1 MVEACAGDGP
11 PPRPARSFVTAVRSE
26 DSVASPRTV
35 SITLA
40 NWFEARP
47 WLDHGAVEPLVLEL
61 SDGDGATWSDLPLS
75 DLRALHFT
83 FGGWRAAATH
93 EPALGACDHLL
104 TAMRARIRAQAET
117 ALASAGLP
125 PAPAR
130 LTFPPLS
137 HPLLERDG
145 AALHLL
151 RHFLAI
157 TPSPSLTAWIT
168 AIASGP
174 EATAACL
181 ARPWLRLAFQKAVAE
196 TRDPGATAVLR
207 AVYGD
212 ETTRG
217 TRLVDDAA
225 AVAASGQRHLAGW
238 TATLGLDR
246 APRTMRPW
254 PIPVA
259 RPAPAGVTPD
269 VTVLVPAY
277 RHGRFIEETLG
288 SVLAQTHEAFVVHV
302 VDDQSPDDTVARA
315 RRVADPRVHV
325 RVNERSLG
333 LGDSVLAAL
342 DAVETPFVAL
352 LNSDD
357 AFAPTR
363 LAASLAHLARD
374 PRVQVVATGLV
385 PIDAAGQTLD
395 PASVRPVLDG
405 FAIADWLNWHDARCH
420 LDAGEH
426 VVTALL
432 ERNFLVT
439 SSNIVCRTAFLR
451 ALAPRLRGLQ
461 FCLDWQIFLDAALDG
476 ALAIDPA
483 PLLAYRLH
491 GTNTVWFDEV
501 RAVAYRLEANRVL
514 AGALARL
521 APSASADAASVTA
534 FADAVATHA
543 ARHSDAR
550 GLALFAVQASSG
562 AVLERAR
569 RESPAAH
576 AAIAALTAA
585 PAATSSAGERAL
597 AAQVLAELAWE
608 EAAVV
613 TGTADALR
621 HEVQTVQRQTDGLAA
636 DLDAARDEARR
647 LEARLHEQQRA
658 HDRALDDAAS
668 RAASDLAQASARATA
683 DAEAEAARRAA
694 AVAAEHA
701 AALATTAAEH
711 AAALQKA
718 AAEHAAARQT
728 AAAEHAAALQKAEAD
743 QQAAVEKAAAEAAAR
758 TQAAIAQVK
767 SAPEYLLG
775 DRLWNRLGLSRLG
788 VPAVRALHNSRDT
801 RNRAGL
807 ALRGL
812 ARTLGLAKPGA
823 VVAACWS
830 FPIHSQTF
838 VYQEMSALSW
848 AGLDYRV
855 FCCDTNP
862 RTELPSAF
870 AGLWDKR
877 LVMQTDWERGQQ
889 DLAHFRRTRPER
901 VVSLLAT
908 LSRATGRSE
917 ESLLN
922 ESIVLT
928 GFTFARHLELN
939 GTRYV
944 HTYFFY
950 DQSFLGLMAAYLL
963 EIPRGITAYAD
974 HMLGDYQFKLV
985 PLHLE
990 LADIVVATSAR
1001 IKRELGEI
1009 GGGRVDDKI
1018 IVKPNGIDVSRFR
1031 YVPAAERLA
1040 LPGVPELVAV
1050 NRIEPKKGLI
1060 HLVEAMAIL
1069 RDRGIAARANIVGGV
1084 DVNTP
1089 TSAACH
1095 REIVERIDALGL
1107 HDAVILHGVKQQH
1120 EFAPIAA
1127 RARMFVAP
1135 YVEVGSGDK
1144 DGIPTAVLEAMS
1156 TGLPIV
1162 ATDAGS
1168 IVEAS
1173 RPDIEALIVPQRDAL
1188 ALADA
1193 IARLLTDRETYV
1205 RMSDAARARAVGEFD
1220 ITVTEVRLHERIARA
1235 LARR

>member
-1 MVEACAGDGP
+1 M
-11 PPRPARSFVTAVRSE
+11 
-26 DSVASPRTV
+26 ASPRTV
-35 SITLA
+35 SITPA
-40 NWFEARP
+40 NWFEGQPLLEHA
-47 WLDHGAVEPLVLEL
+47 AVERVALEL
-61 SDGDGATWSDLPLS
+61 ADGDGAAWSDLPLS

-93 EPALGACDHLL
+93 EAAQGACDDLL
-104 TAMRARIRAQAET
+104 TAMRARTRAQAEA
-117 ALASAGLP
+117 ALATAELP
-125 PAPAR
+125 PAPSR

-137 HPLLERDG
+137 HALLDGDG

-157 TPSPSLTAWIT
+157 TPAPSLAAWI
-168 AIASGP
+168 AALANSP
-174 EATAACL
+174 AAVEACL
-181 ARPWLRLAFQKAVAE
+181 ARPWLRLAFQKVVAE
-196 TRDPGATAVLR
+196 TRDAGATAVLR

-212 ETTRG
+212 ETTRD
-217 TRLVDDAA
+217 TRLHDDAA
-225 AVAASGQRHLAGW
+225 AAAASGQRHLAGW
-238 TATLGLDR
+238 MGTLGLDR
-246 APRTMRPW
+246 PPRTMRPW
-254 PIPVA
+254 PVPAA
-259 RPAPAGVTPD
+259 RPAPAAGTPD
-269 VTVLVPAY
+269 ITVLVPAY
-277 RHGRFIEETLG
+277 RHGRFIEDTLG

-315 RRVADPRVHV
+315 RRIADPRVHV
-325 RVNERSLG
+325 RVNGRSLG

-363 LAASLAHLARD
+363 LEASLARLARD
-374 PRVQVVATGLV
+374 PRADVVATGLV
-385 PIDAAGQTLD
+385 PIDAAGHVLH

-405 FAIADWLNWHDARCH
+405 FAIADWLDWHDARCR
-420 LDAGEH
+420 LDAGEQ

-439 SSNIVCRTAFLR
+439 SSNIVCRTAYLR

-476 ALAIDPA
+476 TLAIDPA

-491 GTNTVWFDEV
+491 GTNTVWFDET
-501 RAVAYRLEANRVL
+501 RAVAYRLEVNRVL

-521 APSASADAASVTA
+521 APDASADPTA
-534 FADAVATHA
+534 VSAFVDAVAQHA

-576 AAIAALTAA
+576 AAIAALTSS

-608 EAAVV
+608 ETAVV
-613 TGTADALR
+613 TGTVDALR
-621 HEVQTVQRQTDGLAA
+621 TEMQAAHRQAEGLAA
-636 DLDAARDEARR
+636 DLDAAREEARR
-647 LEARLHEQQRA
+647 VEARLHDERRA
-658 HDRALDDAAS
+658 H
-668 RAASDLAQASARATA
+668 A
-683 DAEAEAARRAA
+683 DTIAEAERRAD
-694 AVAAEHA
+694 VAAAKHA
-701 AALATTAAEH
+701 AAL
-711 AAALQKA
+711 
-718 AAEHAAARQT
+718 
-728 AAAEHAAALQKAEAD
+728 
-743 QQAAVEKAAAEAAAR
+743 EKAAADGAAAVERVSADSAAR

-775 DRLWNRLGLSRLG
+775 DRLWNRLGLSRIG
-788 VPAVRALHNSRDT
+788 RPAVRALHRSRDV

-812 ARTLGLAKPGA
+812 MRRLGLAKPGA

-862 RTELPSAF
+862 ESELPSAF
-870 AGLWDKR
+870 AGLWKKK

-901 VVSLLAT
+901 VASLLAT
-908 LSRATGRSE
+908 LARATGRSE
-917 ESLLN
+917 ESLLH

-1018 IVKPNGIDVSRFR
+1018 IVKPNGIDVSRFH

-1040 LPGVPELVAV
+1040 LPGIPELVAV

-1069 RDRGIAARANIVGGV
+1069 RDRGIAARAHIVGGV

-1095 REIVERIDALGL
+1095 REIVERVDALGL
-1107 HDAVILHGVKQQH
+1107 NDAVVLHGVKQQH

-1173 RPDIEALIVPQRDAL
+1173 RPDIEALIVPQRDAA

-1205 RMSDAARARAVGEFD
+1205 RMSDAARARAVDEFD

-1235 LARR
+1235 LAARA